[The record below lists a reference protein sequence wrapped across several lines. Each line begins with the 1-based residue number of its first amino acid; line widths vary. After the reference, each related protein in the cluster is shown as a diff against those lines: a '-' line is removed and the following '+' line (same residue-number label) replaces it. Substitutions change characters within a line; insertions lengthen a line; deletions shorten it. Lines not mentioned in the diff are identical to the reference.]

1 MFQAIALGF
10 AGFLSSFGQPEVP
23 PDIAPYQP
31 LAWENSAV
39 FELSYQDD
47 PTVQD
52 IIKRY
57 INQLGAQG
65 KATSRQGVWIQSPW
79 IPLGQ
84 HQGTEPLSAASL
96 TKVATTFAAI
106 NKWSLEHQFE
116 TKIYRTG
123 SISDGVLTG
132 DLIIEGGSDPLFV
145 WEEAIALGNA
155 LNEAGIRKV
164 TGDLIVMGDFQMNY
178 AVDTRVSAQTLR
190 MGINKNLWNGDV
202 NYQHSTMP
210 SGTPKPQVAIAGSTK
225 KLEVMPGN
233 AALVV
238 THNSL
243 VLSEILKLMNIYSN
257 NAIAEMIAQNLGG
270 GPAMGQQIAAELGIP
285 ADELQLINGSGLG
298 VENRISPRAAVL
310 MFQAI
315 AASIN
320 DDTLAV
326 SDLFPVA
333 GRDKRGT
340 MKDRKMPKGIIAKT
354 GTLNQV
360 SALAGMIPTSEHGD
374 VWFAIINNGTW
385 DIRGYR
391 RQQDEFLQ
399 SLDNHWQLTPL
410 SSMLIDIS
418 KDFFGNP
425 DRLKIADMA
434 MPDDANPEPTV
445 SSSSSSTPST
455 ATNL

>member
-1 MFQAIALGF
+1 MFKAIALGF

-23 PDIAPYQP
+23 PDIEPYRP
-31 LAWENSAV
+31 LNWETSAV

-47 PTVQD
+47 PTVQE

-57 INQLGAQG
+57 VNQLGEQG
-65 KATSRQGVWIQSPW
+65 KSTARQGIWVQSPW

-96 TKVATTFAAI
+96 TKVATTYAAI
-106 NKWSLEHQFE
+106 NKWSLTHQFE

-123 SISDGVLTG
+123 SISNGVLTG
-132 DLIIEGGSDPLFV
+132 DLVIEGGSDPLFV

-155 LNEAGIRKV
+155 LNDAGIREVK
-164 TGDLIVMGDFQMNY
+164 GDLIVVGNFLMNY

-190 MGINKNLWNGDV
+190 MGMNQDLWSAEV
-202 NYQHSTMP
+202 ARQHRTMP
-210 SGTPKPQVAIAGSTK
+210 AGTSKPQVSISGSTK
-225 KLEVMPGN
+225 KLNALPGN
-233 AALVV
+233 TALVV
-238 THNSL
+238 THKSL

-257 NAIAEMIAQNLGG
+257 NAIAEVIAQNLGA
-270 GPAMGQQIAAELGIP
+270 GPQMGKDVAAELDIP
-285 ADELQLINGSGLG
+285 ANELQLINGSGLG
-298 VENRISPRAAVL
+298 VDNRISPRAAVM

-315 AASIN
+315 ADSIT

-425 DRLKIADMA
+425 DRIKLSEMNVDENAAK
-434 MPDDANPEPTV
+434 DATF
-445 SSSSSSTPST
+445 SSAPFTK
-455 ATNL
+455 TNL